1 MVCFRITLIITC
13 FVYIYFMKILI
24 YILISVQLIGLISCE
39 KQEQGLNTGGVVTEA
54 LKVGAGPEDETLD
67 DFDGRNRILVSCSQR
82 REGMAAFGEI
92 VAYDPASKETYILAR
107 INEPAGMPFHPHG
120 FYIQRVGDDVL
131 LYVINHYQDEL
142 KTNAVAVYKVGE
154 RALTF
159 VREYKNSLMIS
170 PNDLCVLPDG
180 AFYFS
185 NDMGSGDLIYEQLV
199 NKYGGSVVY
208 CSASGECK
216 MVDEKLAFPNGLE
229 SRNGYLYLA
238 TTRHKAMFKYAIQAD
253 GSLTDKTKINSLN
266 GMDNLTW
273 YGDELLVSVHPDEI
287 AFVAHSVNQKA
298 KSPSAV
304 YAIHAGTG
312 KSRLIF
318 EDNGKRISGGS
329 TALILDNHLYIAQVF
344 EDFLLKVD
352 L

>member
-1 MVCFRITLIITC
+1 MKTLRNL
-13 FVYIYFMKILI
+13 LI
-24 YILISVQLIGLISCE
+24 VLPLVLLFSCE
-39 KQEQGLNTGGVVTEA
+39 KGENGLNTSGTITEA

-67 DFDGRNRILVSCSQR
+67 NFDGRNRILVSCSQR
-82 REGMAAFGEI
+82 RDGMDAFGEI
-92 VAYDPASKETYILAR
+92 VAYDPASLERYILSR
-107 INEPAGMPFHPHG
+107 KNEPPGMPFNPHG
-120 FYIQRVGDDVL
+120 FYIQKVGDEVL
-131 LYVINHYQDEL
+131 LYVINHYLDEL
-142 KTNAVAVYKVGE
+142 KTNAVEVYKVGNRE
-154 RALTF
+154 LTF
-159 VREYKNSLMIS
+159 VREYKHSLMIS
-170 PNDLCVLPDG
+170 PNDLCVLQNG
-180 AFYFS
+180 SFYFS

-208 CSASGECK
+208 CTAGGDCK

-229 SRNGYLYLA
+229 ARNGTLYLA
-238 TTRHKAMFKYAIQAD
+238 TTRHKAMFTYAIQSD
-253 GSLTDKTKINSLN
+253 GSLTNRTKINTLN

-304 YAIHAGTG
+304 YAINTSTG

-318 EDNGKRISGGS
+318 EDNGKLISGGS
-329 TALILDNHLYIAQVF
+329 TALILNNHLYIAQVF
-344 EDFLLKVD
+344 EDFLLKVN

>member
-1 MVCFRITLIITC
+1 MLQL
-13 FVYIYFMKILI
+13 FVF
-24 YILISVQLIGLISCE
+24 ISCD
-39 KQEQGLNTGGVVTEA
+39 KKDQGLNTGGVVIEA

-67 DFDGRNRILVSCSQR
+67 NFDGRNRILLSCSQR
-82 REGMAAFGEI
+82 REGLPAFGEI
-92 VAYDPASKETYILAR
+92 VAYDPSNNETYILSR

-120 FYIQRVGDDVL
+120 FYIQKVGDNVL

-142 KTNAVAVYKVGE
+142 NTNAVAVYKVGE

-159 VREYKNSLMIS
+159 VKEYKNDLMIS

-185 NDMGSGDLIYEQLV
+185 NDMGSNDLIYEQLI

-208 CSASGECK
+208 CSASGEYK
-216 MVDEKLAFPNGLE
+216 MVDENLAFPNGLE
-229 SRNGYLYLA
+229 SKNGYLYLA
-238 TTRHKAMFKYAIQAD
+238 TTRHKAMFRYVIQVD
-253 GSLTDKTKINSLN
+253 GSLSDKTKISSLN

-304 YAIHAGTG
+304 YAIQANTG

-318 EDNGKRISGGS
+318 EDNGKSISGGS
-329 TALILDNHLYIAQVF
+329 TALILDRHLYIAQVF
-344 EDFLLKVD
+344 EDFILKVQ

>member
-1 MVCFRITLIITC
+1 M
-13 FVYIYFMKILI
+13 
-24 YILISVQLIGLISCE
+24 YILMSMQLIGLISCD
-39 KQEQGLNTGGVVTEA
+39 KQDKDFNASGPVTEA

-67 DFDGRNRILVSCSQR
+67 NFNGRNRILVSCSQR

-92 VAYDPASKETYILAR
+92 VAYDPASKETYILTR
-107 INEPAGMPFHPHG
+107 KNEPAGMPFNPHG
-120 FYIQRVGDDVL
+120 FYIQKVGDDVL
-131 LYVINHYQDEL
+131 LYVINHYRDEL
-142 KTNAVAVYKVGE
+142 KTNAVEVYQVGD
-154 RALTF
+154 RDLTF
-159 VREYKNSLMIS
+159 IMEYKNRLMIS

-185 NDMGSGDLIYEQLV
+185 NDMGSGDLIYEQLI

-208 CSASGECK
+208 CSASGDCK
-216 MVDEKLAFPNGLE
+216 MVDEQLAFPNGLE

-238 TTRHKAMFKYAIQAD
+238 TTRHKAMFKYTIRAD
-253 GSLTDKTKINSLN
+253 GSLTERIKISSLN

-304 YAIHAGTG
+304 YAINASTG
-312 KSRLIF
+312 KSRLVF

-329 TALILDNHLYIAQVF
+329 TALIFNGQLYIAQVF
-344 EDFLLKVD
+344 EDFLLKVN